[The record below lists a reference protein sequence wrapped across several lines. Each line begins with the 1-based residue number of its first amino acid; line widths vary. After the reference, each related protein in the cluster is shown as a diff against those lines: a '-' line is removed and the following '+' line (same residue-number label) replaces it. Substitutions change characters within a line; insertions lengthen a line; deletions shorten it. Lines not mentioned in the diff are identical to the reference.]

1 VKRASQRSSILLRET
16 FDLNQPTQVT
26 RTFLQPQTLP
36 NQEDL
41 IASSSERTFTGHFA
55 LEEINPPTIATGHSQ
70 ATRFVLPVACFILR
84 TLSKDV
90 EITAFI
96 EVQQVCA
103 TLKTI
108 NG

>member
-1 VKRASQRSSILLRET
+1 MIGLIL
-16 FDLNQPTQVT
+16 QG
-26 RTFLQPQTLP
+26 
-36 NQEDL
+36 
-41 IASSSERTFTGHFA
+41 SSEGTFTGHFA
-55 LEEINPPTIATGHSQ
+55 IGEINPPTIATGHSQ
-70 ATRFVLPVACFILR
+70 ATRFVLLVACFILE

-90 EITAFI
+90 EIAAFI